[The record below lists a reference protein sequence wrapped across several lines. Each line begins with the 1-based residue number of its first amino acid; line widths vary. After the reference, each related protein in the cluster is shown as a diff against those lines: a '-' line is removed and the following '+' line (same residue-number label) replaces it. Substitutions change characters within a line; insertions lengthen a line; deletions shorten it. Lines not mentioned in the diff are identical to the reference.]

1 MGLFIRATSAR
12 IREPLEAHLNTTGTP
27 SHKRSNRMVAL
38 LAMLNEH
45 GQLPLSHLAKEL
57 GASEAT
63 IRRDVAALAAQGLLD
78 RTHGG
83 ARPASGVKE
92 LPVRLR
98 DGRNQAAKSRIAVA
112 AANLIPKGRY
122 AIGLTGGTTAAEVLR
137 ALRHREDLTIIT
149 NSITIGM
156 EAAEQGQ
163 GRVLIAGGVLR
174 SNSLELVG
182 SLAEATLRLVN
193 IGTAIIGC
201 DGISSCGG
209 LTTHDE
215 IEARTNHTL
224 IERADRVI
232 AVADSSKVGHV
243 TLAKMAALRDIDV
256 LVTDAGAPAGELSRI
271 RDAGVDV
278 HVVPTSNR
286 AMAEPITN

>member
-1 MGLFIRATSAR
+1 MS
-12 IREPLEAHLNTTGTP
+12 TTGTS
-27 SHKRSNRMVAL
+27 SHKRSDRMVAL
-38 LAMLNEH
+38 LALLGQH
-45 GQLPLSHLAKEL
+45 GQLPLSQLAKEL

-83 ARPASGVKE
+83 ARLVQGMKE

-98 DGRNQAAKSRIAVA
+98 DGRNQEAKSRIAIA
-112 AANLIPKGRY
+112 AAHMIPQGKY

-137 ALRHREDLTIIT
+137 ALQHRDDLTIIT
-149 NSITIGM
+149 NSLSIGM

-163 GRVLIAGGVLR
+163 ARVLIAGGVLR
-174 SNSLELVG
+174 PNSLELVG

-193 IGTAIIGC
+193 IGTAIVGA
-201 DGISSCGG
+201 DGASAVGG

-224 IERADRVI
+224 IERAQRVI
-232 AVADSSKVGHV
+232 AVADASKIGTV
-243 TLAKMAALRDIDV
+243 TLARMANLSDIDV
-256 LVTDAGAPAGELSRI
+256 LVTDSTASPTELNKI
-271 RDAGVDV
+271 REAGVDV
-278 HVVPTSNR
+278 HIVPAVETESD
-286 AMAEPITN
+286 